1 MQLVTNYNSKY
12 FTQNDCFS
20 WVHLDDL
27 IAISDDK
34 PRLITVLRTVLE
46 KLKKSNILINEKKSS
61 LIPLKQIE
69 FLGALWSKQQIER
82 LPKVDL
88 QMNNILRFITNTR
101 KSYSLK
107 KAQQIAGY
115 LNYYLA
121 IAGNSIYKVVTFYL
135 HNDSSFSTYKT
146 WWSLA
151 IRKLLNIRVMLY
163 NRQQIIESC
172 LNQHI
177 IHCDSSLTTAA
188 IYHVQEDY
196 VNIERLN
203 YHAPIT

>member
-107 KAQQIAGY
+107 KA
-115 LNYYLA
+115 
-121 IAGNSIYKVVTFYL
+121 
-135 HNDSSFSTYKT
+135 
-146 WWSLA
+146 
-151 IRKLLNIRVMLY
+151 
-163 NRQQIIESC
+163 
-172 LNQHI
+172 
-177 IHCDSSLTTAA
+177 
-188 IYHVQEDY
+188 
-196 VNIERLN
+196 
-203 YHAPIT
+203 